1 MHWCASVFVCWQ
13 VNQWCESGVYLL
25 ASQAVDRCQTQ
36 EGAEAALLDIER
48 YMNSAKEQQLSH
60 LKDLSNQYEIVLSE
74 WVKVQ
79 MKQNTFFI
87 QSNPKVYF
95 Y

>member
-1 MHWCASVFVCWQ
+1 MFVCGQ

-25 ASQAVDRCQTQ
+25 ASQAVDRCQAQ
-36 EGAEAALLDIER
+36 EGAEAALKDIER
-48 YMNSAKEQQLSH
+48 YMNSAKEQQLCH

-74 WVKVQ
+74 WVKVHMTQ
-79 MKQNTFFI
+79 ITVKCICI

-95 Y
+95 IN